1 MRLYSHYSFLL
12 HKHGYFTDYPPLR
25 TDAKI
30 RRNLYDCPLRD
41 LFPPPYEN
49 SQRLTGRH
57 PFFHHLYRY
66 KKHYLGNSRS
76 FGGGC
81 RSSSFHLYQKQKT

>member
-12 HKHGYFTDYPPLR
+12 HKHDYFTDYPPLR

-41 LFPPPYEN
+41 LFPPPYEKFSPISKTKN
-49 SQRLTGRH
+49 L
-57 PFFHHLYRY
+57 
-66 KKHYLGNSRS
+66 
-76 FGGGC
+76 
-81 RSSSFHLYQKQKT
+81 KQCSGSA

>member
-49 SQRLTGRH
+49 SQRLWR
-57 PFFHHLYRY
+57 RV
-66 KKHYLGNSRS
+66 S
-76 FGGGC
+76 F
-81 RSSSFHLYQKQKT
+81 KQFSPISKTKNLKQCSGSA